1 MRQRQVETYE
11 HWARLYRLGSIE
23 TIAALQTFATT
34 QDPAGGGYELIASTP
49 TSRTEPASLRL
60 GAVD

>member
-1 MRQRQVETYE
+1 VNLR
-11 HWARLYRLGSIE
+11 ARYGLDVTGFVTSTSGG

-49 TSRTEPASLRL
+49 TSRTELASLRL

>member
-1 MRQRQVETYE
+1 LDVT
-11 HWARLYRLGSIE
+11 GFVTSTSGG

-49 TSRTEPASLRL
+49 TSRTELASLRL

>member
-1 MRQRQVETYE
+1 VNLR
-11 HWARLYRLGSIE
+11 ARYGLDVTGFVTSTSGG

-49 TSRTEPASLRL
+49 TTRTELASLRL